1 MAIKN
6 LAPKLSEGMPPS
18 SSIVLDVLLRRY
30 LVSIGLKKYKS
41 LFSVAEL
48 QQFALLAVFHAVNRN
63 LFENITV
70 DDFAAW
76 VRPNE
81 VYSHIRILPETDEG
95 RQYAAGQLARRQKK
109 LDGEQTVVL
118 RGVEN
123 VKAYIAQIF
132 IRIINKELGYDKK
145 ERDIRKRFEDT
156 DPSCVRRASQND
168 EGFQPLDLILRQ
180 LREQRE
186 GAEEEAVR
194 FVVRSIQKRM
204 TQTDMN
210 IVDLLI
216 VNGYTPREVARLCR
230 VDVQNVYRIW
240 RSFKTKF
247 TVQWHRLFGNY

>member
-48 QQFALLAVFHAVNRN
+48 QQFALLAVFHAVSKN

-81 VYSHIRILPETDEG
+81 VYSHIRILPETYEG
-95 RQYAAGQLARRQKK
+95 RQYAASQLARRQKN
-109 LDGEQTVVL
+109 LDGEETVVL

-132 IRIINKELGYDKK
+132 IRVINKELGYDKK
-145 ERDIRKRFEDT
+145 ERDIRKRVEET
-156 DPSCVRRASQND
+156 DPSCVRRASQTD
-168 EGFQPLDLILRQ
+168 QGFQPLDIILRQ

-194 FVVRSIQKRM
+194 FVVKSIQKRM

-216 VNGYTPREVARLCR
+216 VNEYTPREVARLCR
-230 VDVQNVYRIW
+230 VDVENVYRIW